1 MPSQPSYQDTNISL
15 KTGLKNIRRSTP
27 FGDQNHPSE
36 TREEVSNQ
44 TINFEMD
51 FTILATQLKEIK
63 LTNMSSATKEYIW
76 QTAASLEN
84 KRNDILQQQQILND
98 WAEQCRTI
106 DVDVSERI
114 ENQKKSVELHHQ
126 VRESQLK
133 TILDYAVEVKEF
145 LLEIQR
151 QDHSFPAEPNISC
164 KLDSQSKQ
172 KKLHNAYPLPEGDSA
187 APVTPVANTPDCIL
201 DTPRKHDGPSPQ
213 NTRIPQNPRK
223 IRKKKK
229 KTDFP
234 DEPAANTRAR
244 KDGPD
249 STSPHQLQSRSN
261 NA

>member
-1 MPSQPSYQDTNISL
+1 MMPSQPSYQDTNISL

-27 FGDQNHPSE
+27 TGDQNHPSE

-44 TINFEMD
+44 TINFETD

-63 LTNMSSATKEYIW
+63 LTNISSATKEYIW

-106 DVDVSERI
+106 DVDVSKRI
-114 ENQKKSVELHHQ
+114 ENQKKSIELHNQ

-133 TILDYAVEVKEF
+133 TVLDYAEEVKEF

-164 KLDSQSKQ
+164 KLDSQS
-172 KKLHNAYPLPEGDSA
+172 
-187 APVTPVANTPDCIL
+187 
-201 DTPRKHDGPSPQ
+201 
-213 NTRIPQNPRK
+213 RITQNPRK

-229 KTDFP
+229 KQILPPPQREPQTLEPEKTDQTQHFP
-234 DEPAANTRAR
+234 TNEPTAKTQRDA
-244 KDGPD
+244 PD
-249 STSPHQLQSRSN
+249 FIRTTELVPQTQHPPQQRTN
-261 NA
+261 Y